1 MLQFTRCASMSALA
15 HRALSSKPGF
25 TMFEA
30 MVVTAIVA
38 IFSAVAIPEFTGTLR
53 NARVNAAAFQV
64 ASDVRMIRSLA
75 VSVQTPHGWH
85 SGADAGVNRPN
96 QFRLERATSQ
106 DGQNWPAASAGIG
119 GNVITVWTNLS
130 AIYRNVQ
137 ITSVRNGAGTDVGRI
152 VFNSRG
158 ISVNPSTGSL
168 QPVTIVLTASNGPT
182 RRVQVSAAGGVWTE

>member
-1 MLQFTRCASMSALA
+1 MSAFA
-15 HRALSSKPGF
+15 HRALRGKTGF

-30 MVVTAIVA
+30 MVVTAIIA

-53 NARVNAAAFQV
+53 NARLNAAAFQV
-64 ASDVRMIRSLA
+64 ASDVRMVRSLA
-75 VSVQTPHGWH
+75 VSTQTPHGWH
-85 SGADAGVNRPN
+85 SGSDSGVNRPN
-96 QFRLERATSQ
+96 HFRLERATSQ
-106 DGQNWPAASAGIG
+106 DGQNWPATNAGFG

-158 ISVNPSTGSL
+158 ISLNPSTGVL
-168 QPVTIVLTASNGPT
+168 QAVTIVLTASNGPT
-182 RRVQVSAAGGVWTE
+182 RTVQVSAAGGVWTE